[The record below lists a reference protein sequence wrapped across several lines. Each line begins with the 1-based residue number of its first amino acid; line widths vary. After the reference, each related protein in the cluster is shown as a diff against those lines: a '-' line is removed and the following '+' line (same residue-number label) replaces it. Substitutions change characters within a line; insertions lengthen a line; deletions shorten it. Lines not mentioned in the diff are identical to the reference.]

1 VEPLSR
7 NVGPYRLVASLGRG
21 GQAEV
26 YLAIR
31 RGPAGF
37 SKLVVIKSIRP
48 EMEDDPRFKE
58 MLLSEAKLAA
68 RLHHPNVVQTL
79 EVGDDGGHCYIAME
93 FLDGQPLHKVVRSAR
108 ARGGVGLPLAAAIVS
123 DMLAGLHSAH
133 ELRDWDGKS
142 LEVIHRDI
150 SPQNVFITY
159 EGEVKLV
166 DFGIAKA
173 ATGGEVTQAGIIK
186 GKAAYMAPEQA
197 LGRPI
202 DRRVDVYA
210 AGIIFWELLSG
221 RRLFSM
227 AETPEAS
234 QKRLGDPTPSLAS
247 VASEIPPA
255 IAAVADKALA
265 RERDQRFATAA
276 EMREALESALEQ
288 SGVRKARR
296 EEVGRFVADLF
307 ERDRRWLQGRI
318 RESIAAAESETPTEH
333 TPAALPELRA
343 PQSPSS
349 DTLPPVPPKRVL
361 RRLAFVGAG
370 VGLVVAGALGF
381 LLWSTLRSK
390 PSGPASKIPDLRLC
404 GSNTIG
410 GELAPALVD
419 AFFTRKGARSVERKP
434 GETPRQVSLSNGS
447 LTVSIEAAG
456 TVTGFAALAEGKC
469 DIAMASRQMNDGEKS
484 TLARKGIGDLRAP
497 ATEQVIA
504 LDGIAVIVHSNNKVG
519 SLDLDQLKAIF
530 TGRMRDW
537 SAVGGSPGPI
547 EIDAPDDNSGTYD
560 TFRQLVLEGQ
570 PLESSA
576 KRFVDSIELSDNVAT
591 EPGAIGVVGLTY
603 VRSASAVAIS
613 ERGFSPTLPSPFTVA
628 NESYP
633 LSRRLY
639 LYTLPRPRTS
649 LVTNLVTF
657 ALSPEG
663 QQVVR
668 ESGFVDLSIVA
679 RTPDACD
686 ARCPPAYAA
695 ATLQAKRLT
704 VDFRFRPGTEELD
717 SLASR
722 NLERIVAFLRAR
734 PGAQLLLLGFA
745 EDQAGSLARAN
756 QVASE
761 FERRGVRP
769 AVVKG
774 FGAALPVSSR
784 NDAYG
789 RQRNRRVE
797 VWIRDAT
804 RERGP

>member
-1 VEPLSR
+1 MEPLSR

-37 SKLVVIKSIRP
+37 SKLVVVKSIRP
-48 EMEDDPRFKE
+48 EMEDDPRFRE
-58 MLLSEAKLAA
+58 MLMSEARLAA

-93 FLDGQPLHKVVRSAR
+93 YLDGQPLHKVVRAAR
-108 ARGGVGLPLAAAIVS
+108 ASGGIGLPVAAAIVS
-123 DMLAGLHSAH
+123 DMLAGLHCAH
-133 ELRDWDGKS
+133 ELRDWDGRS
-142 LEVIHRDI
+142 LEVIHRDV

-197 LGRPI
+197 LGLPI

-227 AETPEAS
+227 ADTPDAS
-234 QKRLGDPTPSLAS
+234 RKLLGDSTPPVAS
-247 VASEIPPA
+247 VASGIPPD

-276 EMREALESALEQ
+276 EMRQALESALEK
-288 SGVRKARR
+288 GGARKARR

-307 ERDRRWLQGRI
+307 ERDRRWWRDRI
-318 RESIAAAESETPTEH
+318 RESIAATESETPTEH
-333 TPAALPELRA
+333 TPAALPELRLPQMPTGETLKPVA
-343 PQSPSS
+343 PRR
-349 DTLPPVPPKRVL
+349 VPRKVV
-361 RRLAFVGAG
+361 VGAS
-370 VGLVVAGALGF
+370 VALVVAGVLGSQ
-381 LLWSTLRSK
+381 LWRTLRPK
-390 PSGPASKIPDLRLC
+390 PSGSAAGIPDLRLC

-419 AFFTRKGARSVERKP
+419 AFFTHKGARSIERKP
-434 GETPRQVSLSNGS
+434 EATPHRMSLSTGS

-456 TVTGFAALAEGKC
+456 TVTGFAALAEGQC
-469 DIAMASRQMNDGEKS
+469 DIAMASRPMSDGEKS
-484 TLARKGIGDLRAP
+484 ALARKGIGDLRAP
-497 ATEQVIA
+497 ATEHVIA
-504 LDGIAVIVHSNNKVG
+504 LDGIAVIVHSNNKVR
-519 SLDLDQLKAIF
+519 SLDLDQVKAIF
-530 TGRMRDW
+530 TGRVRDW
-537 SAVGGSPGPI
+537 SAAGGSPGPI
-547 EIDAPDDNSGTYD
+547 DVYAPDDNSGTYD
-560 TFRQLVLEGQ
+560 TFRQLVLEAQ
-570 PLESSA
+570 PLAGSA
-576 KRFVDSIELSDNVAT
+576 KRFVDSVELSDNVAT
-591 EPGAIGVVGLTY
+591 ELGAIGFVGLAY
-603 VRSASAVAIS
+603 VHSANAVAIS
-613 ERGFSPTLPSPFTVA
+613 ERRLLPTLPSPFTVA

-639 LYTLPRPRTS
+639 LYTLPRPRTP
-649 LVTNLVTF
+649 LVTNLVNF

-668 ESGFVDLSIVA
+668 ESGFVDLSIAA
-679 RTPDACD
+679 RSPDACD

-722 NLERIVAFLRAR
+722 NLERLVAFLRTR

-745 EDQAGSLARAN
+745 DDQVGSLARAN

-761 FERRGVRP
+761 FERRGVKP

-774 FGAALPVSSR
+774 FGAAMPVSSR

-789 RQRNRRVE
+789 RQRNRRIE
-797 VWIRDAT
+797 VWIRDAP
-804 RERGP
+804 REREP

>member
-1 VEPLSR
+1 MEPLSR

-48 EMEDDPRFKE
+48 EMEDDPRFKD
-58 MLLSEAKLAA
+58 MLMSEARLAA

-79 EVGDDGGHCYIAME
+79 EVGDDGGRYYIAME
-93 FLDGQPLHKVVRSAR
+93 FLDGQPLHKVVRAAR
-108 ARGGVGLPLAAAIVS
+108 ASGGVGLPLAAAIVS
-123 DMLAGLHSAH
+123 EMLAGLHSAH
-133 ELRDWDGKS
+133 ELRDWDGRS
-142 LEVIHRDI
+142 LEVIHRDV

-159 EGEVKLV
+159 DGEVKLV

-173 ATGGEVTQAGIIK
+173 ATGGEVTQAGVIK

-210 AGIIFWELLSG
+210 AGIVFWELLTG
-221 RRLFSM
+221 RRLFFK
-227 AETPEAS
+227 ADAPEAS
-234 QKRLGDPTPSLAS
+234 EKLLGDPTPPVAS
-247 VASEIPPA
+247 VASEIPPE

-265 RERDQRFATAA
+265 REPDQRFATAA
-276 EMREALESALEQ
+276 EMREALESALEK
-288 SGVRKARR
+288 SGVRKAPR

-307 ERDRRWLQGRI
+307 ERDRRWLRGRI
-318 RESIAAAESETPTEH
+318 RESIAATESETPTEH
-333 TPAALPELRA
+333 TPTALPELRA
-343 PQSPSS
+343 PQIPSS
-349 DTLPPVPPKRVL
+349 DTLPPVAPKRPKRSVAA
-361 RRLAFVGAG
+361 LASVA
-370 VGLVVAGALGF
+370 VVVAGALGF
-381 LLWSTLRSK
+381 LLWSTLRPK
-390 PSGPASKIPDLRLC
+390 PSGSAAGTPDLRLC

-434 GETPRQVSLSNGS
+434 GASPRQTSLSTGS

-456 TVTGFAALAEGKC
+456 TATGFTGIAEEQC
-469 DIAMASRQMNDGEKS
+469 DIAMASRPMSDTERS
-484 TLARKGIGDLRAP
+484 ALARKRIGDLRAP
-497 ATEQVIA
+497 ATEHVIA
-504 LDGIAVIVHSNNKVG
+504 LDGIAVIVHSNNKVPP
-519 SLDLDQLKAIF
+519 LDLDQVKAIF
-530 TGRMRDW
+530 TGRVRDW

-547 EIDAPDDNSGTYD
+547 EVYALDDNSGTYD
-560 TFRQLVLEGQ
+560 TFRQLVLEAQ
-570 PLESSA
+570 PLASSA
-576 KRFVDSIELSDNVAT
+576 KRFVDGIELSDNVAT
-591 EPGAIGVVGLTY
+591 EPGAIGIVGLAY
-603 VRSASAVAIS
+603 VRSANAVAIS

-639 LYTLPRPRTS
+639 LYTLPHPRTPLVTS
-649 LVTNLVTF
+649 LVNF

-668 ESGFVDLSIVA
+668 ESGFVDLSIAA
-679 RTPDACD
+679 RSPDACD
-686 ARCPPAYAA
+686 ARCPPAYVA

-704 VDFRFRPGTEELD
+704 VDLRFRPGTDELD

-722 NLERIVAFLRAR
+722 NLERLVAFLRTR

-745 EDQAGSLARAN
+745 DDPAGSLARAN

-761 FERRGVRP
+761 FERRGVKP
-769 AVVKG
+769 SVVKG
-774 FGAALPVSSR
+774 FGAAMPVSSR

-797 VWIRDAT
+797 VWIRDAA
-804 RERGP
+804 RERVP

>member
-1 VEPLSR
+1 MEPLSR

-48 EMEDDPRFKE
+48 EMEDDPRFKDA
-58 MLLSEAKLAA
+58 LLSEARLAA

-79 EVGDDGGHCYIAME
+79 EVGDDGGRCYIAME

-108 ARGGVGLPLAAAIVS
+108 ASGGVGLPLAAAIVS
-123 DMLAGLHSAH
+123 DMLAGLHCAH
-133 ELRDWDGKS
+133 ELRDWDGRS
-142 LEVIHRDI
+142 LEVIHRDV

-197 LGRPI
+197 LGLPI

-210 AGIIFWELLSG
+210 AGIILWELLSG
-221 RRLFSM
+221 RRLFM
-227 AETPEAS
+227 ADTPESA
-234 QKRLGDPTPSLAS
+234 QKLLSNSTPPVAS
-247 VASEIPPA
+247 VASEIPPP

-276 EMREALESALEQ
+276 EMREALESALEK

-307 ERDRRWLQGRI
+307 ERDRRWWRAKIQQT
-318 RESIAAAESETPTEH
+318 IAATEGETPSEH
-333 TPAALPELRA
+333 TPAALPELHA
-343 PQSPSS
+343 PQSPTG
-349 DTLPPVPPKRVL
+349 DTLKPVAPKRVP
-361 RRLAFVGAG
+361 RRAAVWAS
-370 VGLVVAGALGF
+370 VALVVAGALGF

-390 PSGPASKIPDLRLC
+390 ASGPAARIPDLRLC

-419 AFFTRKGARSVERKP
+419 AFLTRKGARSIERKQ
-434 GETPRQVSLSNGS
+434 GETPRQTLLSTGS

-456 TVTGFAALAEGKC
+456 TVTGFAGLAEGQC
-469 DIAMASRQMNDGEKS
+469 DIAMASRPMRDGDRS
-484 TLARKGIGDLRAP
+484 ALARKGIGDLRAP
-497 ATEQVIA
+497 ATEHVIA
-504 LDGIAVIVHSNNKVG
+504 LDGIAVIVHSNNKVS
-519 SLDLDQLKAIF
+519 SLDLDQVKAIF
-530 TGRMRDW
+530 TGRVRDW
-537 SAVGGSPGPI
+537 SAAGGSPGPI
-547 EIDAPDDNSGTYD
+547 DVYAPDDNSGTYD
-560 TFRQLVLEGQ
+560 TFRQLVLEAQ
-570 PLESSA
+570 PLASSA

-591 EPGAIGVVGLTY
+591 EPGAIGFVGLAY
-603 VRSASAVAIS
+603 VRSANAVAIS
-613 ERGFSPTLPSPFTVA
+613 ERRLSPTLPSPFTVA

-639 LYTLPRPRTS
+639 LYTLPHPRTP
-649 LVTNLVTF
+649 LVTNLVNF

-668 ESGFVDLSIVA
+668 ESGFVDLSIAA
-679 RTPDACD
+679 RSPDACD
-686 ARCPPAYAA
+686 ARCPPAYVA
-695 ATLQAKRLT
+695 ATFQAKRLT

-722 NLERIVAFLRAR
+722 NLERLVAFLRTR

-745 EDQAGSLARAN
+745 DDLAGSLARAN
-756 QVASE
+756 QVSGE
-761 FERRGVRP
+761 LERRGVKP

-774 FGAALPVSSR
+774 FGAAMPVSSR
-784 NDAYG
+784 SDAHG

>member
-1 VEPLSR
+1 
-7 NVGPYRLVASLGRG
+7 
-21 GQAEV
+21 
-26 YLAIR
+26 
-31 RGPAGF
+31 
-37 SKLVVIKSIRP
+37 
-48 EMEDDPRFKE
+48 
-58 MLLSEAKLAA
+58 
-68 RLHHPNVVQTL
+68 
-79 EVGDDGGHCYIAME
+79 ME
-93 FLDGQPLHKVVRSAR
+93 FLDGQPLHKVVRAAR
-108 ARGGVGLPLAAAIVS
+108 ASGGVGLPLAAAIVS
-123 DMLAGLHSAH
+123 EMLAGLHSAH
-133 ELRDWDGKS
+133 ELRDWDGRS
-142 LEVIHRDI
+142 LEVIHRDV

-197 LGRPI
+197 LGLPI

-210 AGIIFWELLSG
+210 AGIILWELLSG
-221 RRLFSM
+221 RRLFM
-227 AETPEAS
+227 ADTPES
-234 QKRLGDPTPSLAS
+234 VQKLLNDSVPSVAS
-247 VASEIPPA
+247 VASGVPAA

-276 EMREALESALEQ
+276 EMREALESALEG

-307 ERDRRWLQGRI
+307 ERDRRWWRAKIQQT
-318 RESIAAAESETPTEH
+318 IAATEGDTPSEH

-343 PQSPSS
+343 PPGPTE
-349 DTLPPVPPKRVL
+349 DTLKPVAPKRTP
-361 RRLAFVGAG
+361 RRV
-370 VGLVVAGALGF
+370 VVVASVALVIAAALGL

-390 PSGPASKIPDLRLC
+390 TSGPAGSIPDLRLC

-434 GETPRQVSLSNGS
+434 GASPRQTSLSTGS

-456 TVTGFAALAEGKC
+456 TATGFTGIAEEQC
-469 DIAMASRQMNDGEKS
+469 DIAMASRPMSDGDKS
-484 TLARKGIGDLRAP
+484 LLARKGIGDLRAP
-497 ATEQVIA
+497 ATEHVIA
-504 LDGIAVIVHSNNKVG
+504 LDGIAVIVHSNNKVS
-519 SLDLDQLKAIF
+519 SLDLDQVKDIF
-530 TGRMRDW
+530 TGRVRDW
-537 SAVGGSPGPI
+537 SAAGGRPEPI
-547 EIDAPDDNSGTYD
+547 ELYAPDDNSGTYD
-560 TFRQLVLEGQ
+560 IFRQLVLEAQ
-570 PLESSA
+570 PLASSA

-591 EPGAIGVVGLTY
+591 EVGAIGLVGLAY
-603 VRSASAVAIS
+603 VRSANAVAIS
-613 ERGFSPTLPSPFTVA
+613 ERRSPPTLPSPFTVA

-639 LYTLPRPRTS
+639 LYTLPHPRTP
-649 LVTNLVTF
+649 LVTNLVNF

-668 ESGFVDLSIVA
+668 ESGFVDLSIAA
-679 RTPDACD
+679 RSPDACD

-704 VDFRFRPGTEELD
+704 VAFRFRPGTEELD

-722 NLERIVAFLRAR
+722 NLERLVAFLRTR

-745 EDQAGSLARAN
+745 DDPAGSLARAN

-761 FERRGVRP
+761 FERRGVKP
-769 AVVKG
+769 SVVKG
-774 FGAALPVSSR
+774 FGAAMPVSSR

-797 VWIRDAT
+797 VWIRDAA
-804 RERGP
+804 RERVP

>member
-1 VEPLSR
+1 LEPLSR

-48 EMEDDPRFKE
+48 EMEDDPRFKD
-58 MLLSEAKLAA
+58 MLMSEARLAA

-79 EVGDDGGHCYIAME
+79 EVGDDGGRFYIAME
-93 FLDGQPLHKVVRSAR
+93 FLDGQPLHKVVRAAR
-108 ARGGVGLPLAAAIVS
+108 ASGGIGLPLAAAIVS
-123 DMLAGLHSAH
+123 EMLAGLHSAH
-133 ELRDWDGKS
+133 ELRDWDGRS
-142 LEVIHRDI
+142 LEVIHRDV

-159 EGEVKLV
+159 DGEVKLV

-210 AGIIFWELLSG
+210 AGIVFWELLTG
-221 RRLFSM
+221 RRLFFM
-227 AETPEAS
+227 ADAPEAS
-234 QKRLGDPTPSLAS
+234 QKLLSDPTPPVAS

-255 IAAVADKALA
+255 IGAIADKALA
-265 RERDQRFATAA
+265 GEPDQRFATAA
-276 EMREALESALEQ
+276 EMREALESALEE

-296 EEVGRFVADLF
+296 EEVGRFVAELF
-307 ERDRRWLQGRI
+307 ERDRRWLRGKI
-318 RESIAAAESETPTEH
+318 RESIAATESETPTEH

-343 PQSPSS
+343 PQIPSS
-349 DTLPPVPPKRVL
+349 DTLPPVAPKRAK
-361 RRLAFVGAG
+361 RRVAALAGVAFV
-370 VGLVVAGALGF
+370 VACVLGF
-381 LLWSTLRSK
+381 VLWSTLRSK
-390 PSGPASKIPDLRLC
+390 PSGPAAGIPDLRLC

-419 AFFTRKGARSVERKP
+419 AFFTRKGARSIERKP
-434 GETPRQVSLSNGS
+434 GATPRQTLFSTGS

-456 TVTGFAALAEGKC
+456 TVTGFAGLAEGQC
-469 DIAMASRQMNDGEKS
+469 DIAMASRPMSDGERS
-484 TLARKGIGDLRAP
+484 ALARKRIGDLRAP
-497 ATEQVIA
+497 ATEHVIA
-504 LDGIAVIVHSNNKVG
+504 LDGIAVIVHSNNKV
-519 SLDLDQLKAIF
+519 SALDLDRVKGIF
-530 TGRMRDW
+530 TGRVRDW

-547 EIDAPDDNSGTYD
+547 EVYALDDNSGTYD
-560 TFRQLVLEGQ
+560 TFRQLVLEAQ
-570 PLESSA
+570 PLASSA

-591 EPGAIGVVGLTY
+591 DPGAIGIVGLAY
-603 VRSASAVAIS
+603 IRSANAVAIS

-639 LYTLPRPRTS
+639 LYTLPHPRTALVTS
-649 LVTNLVTF
+649 LVNF
-657 ALSPEG
+657 ALAPEG

-668 ESGFVDLSIVA
+668 ESGFVDLSIAA
-679 RTPDACD
+679 RSPDTCD
-686 ARCPPAYAA
+686 ARCPPAYVA
-695 ATLQAKRLT
+695 ATFQAKRLT
-704 VDFRFRPGTEELD
+704 VDLRFRPGRDELD

-722 NLERIVAFLRAR
+722 NLERLVAFLRAR

-745 EDQAGSLARAN
+745 DDLAGSVARAN

-774 FGAALPVSSR
+774 FGAAMPVSSR

-797 VWIRDAT
+797 VWIRDAM
-804 RERGP
+804 RERVP

>member
-37 SKLVVIKSIRP
+37 SKLVVVKSIRP
-48 EMEDDPRFKE
+48 EMEEDPRFRE
-58 MLLSEAKLAA
+58 ALVSEAKLAA

-79 EVGDDGGHCYIAME
+79 EVGDDGGRFYIAME
-93 FLDGQPLHKVVRSAR
+93 FLDGQPLHRVVRAAR
-108 ARGGVGLPLAAAIVS
+108 AGGGVGLPLAAAIVS
-123 DMLAGLHSAH
+123 DMLAGLHCAH

-142 LEVIHRDI
+142 LEVIHRDV

-173 ATGGEVTQAGIIK
+173 AMGGEVTQAGIIK

-197 LGRPI
+197 LGQPI
-202 DRRVDVYA
+202 DRRVDIYA
-210 AGIIFWELLSG
+210 AGIILWELLSG
-221 RRLFSM
+221 RRLFL
-227 AETPEAS
+227 ADTPETS
-234 QKRLGDPTPSLAS
+234 QKLLGESTPPLAS
-247 VASEIPPA
+247 VASGVPPA

-265 RERDQRFATAA
+265 RAREQRFATAA
-276 EMREALESALEQ
+276 EMREALESALEE

-307 ERDRRWLQGRI
+307 ERDRRWLQARI
-318 RESIAAAESETPTEH
+318 RESIAATENETPSEH
-333 TPAALPELRA
+333 TPVALPEISA
-343 PQSPSS
+343 PQSPTSE
-349 DTLPPVPPKRVL
+349 TLRPVAPR
-361 RRLAFVGAG
+361 RRLRWA
-370 VGLVVAGALGF
+370 ALGAAAG
-381 LLWSTLRSK
+381 LLIAFGLGLALWPPLRAK
-390 PSGPASKIPDLRLC
+390 VFGPAEKLPDLRMC

-410 GELAPALVD
+410 GELAPALID
-419 AFFTRKGARSVERKP
+419 SFFTRRGAKSVERNP
-434 GETPRQVSLSNGS
+434 GPAPRQTLLSAGP

-456 TVTGFAALAEGKC
+456 TATGFAALAQGQC
-469 DIAMASRQMNDGEKS
+469 DVAMASRPMSDAERPA
-484 TLARKGIGDLRAP
+484 LARKGIGDLRAP
-497 ATEQVIA
+497 ATEHVVA
-504 LDGIAVIVHSNNKVG
+504 LDGIAVIVHPNNKVA

-530 TGRMRDW
+530 TGQVRDW
-537 SAVGGSPGPI
+537 SGAGGSPGPI
-547 EIDAPDDNSGTYD
+547 GIYALDDNSGTWD

-570 PLESSA
+570 PLASSA
-576 KRFVDSIELSDNVAT
+576 KRFVDSVELSDNVAT
-591 EPGAIGVVGLTY
+591 EPGAIGFVGLAY
-603 VRSASAVAIS
+603 VHTANAVAIS
-613 ERGFSPTLPSPFTVA
+613 ERRLAPTLPSPFTVA

-639 LYTLPRPRTS
+639 LYTLPHPRTS
-649 LVTNLVTF
+649 LVTNLINF

-668 ESGFVDLSIVA
+668 ESGFVDLSISA

-686 ARCPPAYAA
+686 ARCPPAYVA
-695 ATLQAKRLT
+695 ATQQAKRLT

-722 NLERIVAFLRAR
+722 NLERLVAFLRTR
-734 PGAQLLLLGFA
+734 PSAQLLLLGFA
-745 EDQAGSLARAN
+745 DDQAGSLARAT
-756 QVASE
+756 QVAGE
-761 FERRGVRP
+761 FERRGVKP
-769 AVVKG
+769 ALVKG
-774 FGAALPVSSR
+774 FGAAMPVSSR
-784 NDAYG
+784 TDALG

-797 VWIRDAT
+797 VWIRDAA